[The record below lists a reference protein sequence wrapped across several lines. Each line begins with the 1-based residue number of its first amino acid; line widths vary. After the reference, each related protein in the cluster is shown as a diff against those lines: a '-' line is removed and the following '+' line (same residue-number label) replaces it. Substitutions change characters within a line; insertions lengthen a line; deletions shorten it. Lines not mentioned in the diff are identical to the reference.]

1 MEPSLRPLPSNSLP
15 DLSQL
20 SFAFFLQ
27 FPLVPSQVS
36 GVPPSFSAL
45 SHSEAVTVSPA
56 FYHSILL
63 SLLASDSAKR
73 LALSLLPRIAVVGRG
88 GGGHSKGKADHPGGS
103 QQGLWGKGGFLTRQ
117 AEHAPWHQEHRGSQD
132 RQQDPRDPGGS
143 KQMQR

>member
-1 MEPSLRPLPSNSLP
+1 MRGKDGTISAPTSLQLSSGSKSAELCLFSSVSFGPLPGL
-15 DLSQL
+15 
-20 SFAFFLQ
+20 
-27 FPLVPSQVS
+27 

-88 GGGHSKGKADHPGGS
+88 VGDTPKGRRIIRGAVSKGYGERGGS
-103 QQGLWGKGGFLTRQ
+103 
-117 AEHAPWHQEHRGSQD
+117 
-132 RQQDPRDPGGS
+132 
-143 KQMQR
+143 